1 MLQVR
6 PTWVLWPRFYDGVS
20 KGKTARTFSSWRPR
34 ARALSPQPHRSA
46 SPECQIA
53 QQPLQCQESPSRSLS
68 GPWSA
73 VWWHHCA
80 NDPVWELLHGAPW
93 LGKMEVVD
101 IQLEGHCWRG
111 PLTPHSVY
119 FVDILQ
125 FAKMFRQIACHLKQA
140 WLFIDWQIR
149 NILHIHYVLVEKET
163 MFMWTAYIW

>member
-1 MLQVR
+1 MEDPGRRWQYCPWSHDNNLQLGSWCCKWGLR
-6 PTWVLWPRFYDGVS
+6 ESNILWPQFYDGVS

-46 SPECQIA
+46 SPECQTA

-111 PLTPHSVY
+111 PLTSHSVY

-125 FAKMFRQIACHLKQA
+125 FARMFRQGACHLKQA
-140 WLFIDWQIR
+140 
-149 NILHIHYVLVEKET
+149 
-163 MFMWTAYIW
+163 